1 MDPEQTILDEMVK
14 RIVAVARPRRIIL
27 FGSAARGDMEEDS
40 DLDVLVIVPDGVSR
54 LRTAQEL
61 HLNFF
66 GLGVG
71 VDVVVATEKDLE
83 EHGDNSSL
91 VYYPALREGKEIY
104 AA

>member
-14 RIVAVARPRRIIL
+14 RIVDVARPRRIIL

-54 LRTAQEL
+54 LKTAQEL

-91 VYYPALREGKEIY
+91 VYYPALLEGKEIY